1 MHCDKC
7 GRDVADGSVFCPQC
21 GQPLANSAAPAATIA
36 DATAAE
42 RLRTNDG
49 HAHPTPEE
57 ELWSGSFSPRAMFG
71 PAMGLSVL
79 TVAGGIGASFAGP
92 LGWIVWGIAAAVLWV
107 WLALVIVYRRLTV
120 RYRLTSY
127 RFFNETGLLGRVNN
141 RIQAIDI
148 DDVTTQQGPIERML
162 GVGTIIIRARDETN
176 PVLTLRGIEDAPR
189 VADMIDGARR
199 AERNRR
205 GLYVAEM

>member
-1 MHCDKC
+1 
-7 GRDVADGSVFCPQC
+7 VGSAFCPHC
-21 GQPLANSAAPAATIA
+21 GQPFANSAAPAVASA

-71 PAMGLSVL
+71 PALGLALL
-79 TVAGGIGASFAGP
+79 TIAGGIAASLAPRP
-92 LGWIVWGIAAAVLWV
+92 LGWIVWGIAASVLWL

-127 RFFNETGLLGRVNN
+127 RFFTETGLLGRVNN

-148 DDVTTQQGPIERML
+148 DDVTTKQGLIERML
-162 GVGTIIIRARDETN
+162 GVGTIVIRARDETS
-176 PVLTLRGIEDAPR
+176 PVVTLRGIEDAPR
-189 VADMIDGARR
+189 VADLIDGARR

>member
-1 MHCDKC
+1 MKCSKC
-7 GRDVADGSVFCPQC
+7 GGEVPEGSAFCPKC
-21 GQPLANSAAPAATIA
+21 GQRLADSAAAPGANP

-57 ELWSGSFSPRAMFG
+57 ELWTGTYSPRAMIG
-71 PAMGLSVL
+71 PAIGLAAL
-79 TVAGGIGASFAGP
+79 TLLSGIGAAFAGP
-92 LGWIVWGIAAAVLWV
+92 LGWLAWGVIIVAAWV
-107 WLALVIVYRRLTV
+107 WLALVLFYRRLTV
-120 RYRLTSY
+120 HYRLTSY
-127 RFFNETGLLGRVNN
+127 RFFTETGLLARVAN

-148 DDVTTQQGPIERML
+148 DDVTTEQGPIERML
-162 GVGTIIIRARDETN
+162 GVGTITIRARDDTS
-176 PVLTLRGIEDAPR
+176 PVLILRGIEDAPD